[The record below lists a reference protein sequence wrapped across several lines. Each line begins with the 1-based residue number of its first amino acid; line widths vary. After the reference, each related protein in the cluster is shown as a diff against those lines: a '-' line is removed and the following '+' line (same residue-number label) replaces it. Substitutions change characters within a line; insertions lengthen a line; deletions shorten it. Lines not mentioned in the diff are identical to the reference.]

1 VNTLELVLHP
11 VRLRIMHALSGERT
25 RTTSELC
32 DSLPDVSKAT
42 MYRHIALLVSGGLLE
57 VAAERRIRGAV
68 ERRYRLHPAGTA
80 IDRETAAAM
89 SVEQHR
95 QGFAAAVGALIA
107 DFNAYLDRA
116 GANPTADFVSYAQAP
131 LWLNQDE
138 LAAVSSAIRN
148 LIGARIKNLP
158 APGRSL
164 YVLSPILFPIEEPT
178 KRGSASDSKHLPSP
192 RPRRERQSGT
202 TSEPVPAPPRDS
214 NLRAP
219 G

>member
-11 VRLRIMHALSGERT
+11 VRLRIMHALSGARM

-42 MYRHIALLVSGGLLE
+42 MYRHVALLVSGGLLE

-68 ERRYRLHPAGTA
+68 ERSYRLHPSGTV

-89 SVEQHR
+89 SLEEHR

-107 DFNAYLDRA
+107 DFNSYLDRA
-116 GANPTADFVSYAQAP
+116 SADPTADFVSYAQAP

-138 LAAVSSAIRN
+138 LGAVSSDIRK

-164 YVLSPILFPIEEPT
+164 YVLSPILFPIEEPANRDT
-178 KRGSASDSKHLPSP
+178 LRRASPIRGP
-192 RPRRERQSGT
+192 RPAS
-202 TSEPVPAPPRDS
+202 
-214 NLRAP
+214 RAVS
-219 G
+219 